1 MAWRGLHISRPAGL
15 RLKNRRLEVDRDDG
29 TLQFPLEDIAWV
41 VLDTPQVTTSAAL
54 LSACMEAGVLLV
66 VTDKRHMPCGT
77 LLPFHQHF
85 RQAEVAHLQIAA
97 PAALK
102 KRLWQTIVRRKI
114 GNQADALDGA
124 GGAGAATLREM
135 TRHVRSGD
143 AGAVEARA
151 ARYYWPRLF
160 PDFRRHDEDD
170 RRNALLDYGYAV
182 MRAAIARSLVAHGF
196 LPAFGLHHDSIQNA
210 FNLAD
215 DLIEPYRPFV
225 DLMAQA
231 HCAELAEDVKAGSM
245 DLEDRQ
251 TMAAVLSTKARIGK
265 DRLDILTAVDRTVGS
280 LQRAIAA
287 GQAKELALPRL
298 VARLVG

>member
-1 MAWRGLHISRPAGL
+1 MAWRGLHISRPASL
-15 RLKNRRLEVDRDDG
+15 RLKHRRLEVDGEDG
-29 TLQFPLEDIAWV
+29 TLQFPIEDIAWI

-66 VTDKRHMPCGT
+66 VSDKRHMPCGT

-85 RQAEVAHLQIAA
+85 RQAEVAHLQIVA
-97 PAALK
+97 PAGLK
-102 KRLWQTIVRRKI
+102 RRLWRTIVRRKI
-114 GNQADALDGA
+114 GNQADALDEA
-124 GGAGAATLREM
+124 GGEGAATLREM

-143 AGAVEARA
+143 AAAVEARA

-160 PDFRRHDEDD
+160 GEFRRHDETD
-170 RRNALLDYGYAV
+170 RRNALLNYGYAV

-196 LPAFGLHHDSIQNA
+196 LPAFGIHHESLQNA

-225 DLMAQA
+225 DRMVHAR
-231 HCAELAEDVKAGSM
+231 CASLGEGAKSGSM

-251 TMAAVLSTKARIGK
+251 AMAAVLSTKASSDG
-265 DRLDILTAVDRTVGS
+265 DQVTMLTAVDRTVGS
-280 LQRAIAA
+280 LQRAISA
-287 GQAKELALPRL
+287 GQAKELVLPRL
-298 VARLVG
+298 AG